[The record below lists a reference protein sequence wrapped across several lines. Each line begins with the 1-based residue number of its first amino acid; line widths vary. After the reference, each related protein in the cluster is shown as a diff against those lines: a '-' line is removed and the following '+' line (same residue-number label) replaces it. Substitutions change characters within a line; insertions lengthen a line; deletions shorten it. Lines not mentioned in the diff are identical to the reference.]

1 VVEVEFDFELGRG
14 KLIGGLCAAE
24 LLNDAVGFFGD
35 FFQDFLINNIKVV
48 LRLLDLSIEYK
59 N

>member
-35 FFQDFLINNIKVV
+35 FFQDFSE
-48 LRLLDLSIEYK
+48 RLYMLCYDFAS
-59 N
+59 